1 VYNRLFIVRV
11 ISPLPVF
18 SMMKKGFLK
27 GHSSFLN
34 LILRFI
40 DMVAVLIC
48 GMLSYYYSA
57 AYETYTAAGVH
68 GLPGHY
74 IKVVLLAVILVAL
87 LFPLFNIYRVW
98 RGSST
103 LTEIKQLT
111 MAWLLA
117 GLLLAGLAFATK
129 SGADY
134 SRSWMGFWF
143 VSSWVA
149 LVGSRVLLR
158 IALRWLRSSGFNHR
172 HIVIV
177 GTGEQAAVVADRLQR
192 STWFGLEISALFGP
206 KTDKLPVWLRDKMLI
221 SDIAELRRYVD
232 EEEVD
237 QVWISLP
244 HSEEE
249 TIRRVISALDGSVAE
264 IRYVPDIF
272 EYQLM
277 HHSLTEIAG
286 VPVVKISYSAIEGM
300 NKGVKAV
307 EDFILVMVLLVMA
320 SPVMLLIAAGVKF
333 SSPGPVFY
341 RQRRIGWNGV
351 EFTMYKFR
359 SMPVEAEEKSGPVW
373 ASKVDNRATRLG
385 SFLRKT
391 SLDELP
397 QLLNVLQGKMSLIG
411 PRPERPM
418 FVEKYKDEVP
428 HYMKK
433 HLVKAGLTGWAQ
445 VHGWR
450 GNTCLHTRIEH
461 DLYYIENWSLWL
473 DIKIIFMTVF
483 RGLVH
488 KNAY

>member
-1 VYNRLFIVRV
+1 MI
-11 ISPLPVF
+11 
-18 SMMKKGFLK
+18 KKGFLK
-27 GHSSFLN
+27 GHSDVLN
-34 LILRFI
+34 FILRLLDVSI
-40 DMVAVLIC
+40 VLSC
-48 GMLSYYYSA
+48 GMLSYYYSNA
-57 AYETYTAAGVH
+57 FETFTAAGIQ

-74 IKVVLLAVILVAL
+74 VKAIWLAVGLAAA

-103 LTEIKQLT
+103 LTEIKYLT
-111 MAWLLA
+111 MAWLLV
-117 GLLLAGLAFATK
+117 GLLLAGLAFITK

-134 SRSWMGFWF
+134 SRHWMVLWF
-143 VSSWVA
+143 VSTWCV
-149 LVGSRVLLR
+149 LVCSRAILR
-158 IALRWLRSSGFNHR
+158 IVLRWMRSSGFNHR

-177 GTGEQAAVVADRLQR
+177 GTGEQAMVVADRLRR
-192 STWFGLEISALFGP
+192 STWFGLEISALFGEH
-206 KTDKLPVWLRDKMLI
+206 TEKLPDWLRDKKII
-221 SDIAELRRYVD
+221 SDVGELRQYV
-232 EEEVD
+232 ERKGVD

-244 HSEEE
+244 HSEEK
-249 TIRRVISALDGSVAE
+249 TIREVIAALDGSAVG

-277 HHSLTEIAG
+277 HHSLSEIAG
-286 VPVVKISYSAIEGM
+286 VPVVNISYSAIDGM
-300 NKGVKAV
+300 NEVIKAF
-307 EDFILVMVLLVMA
+307 EDYLLSAALLILA
-320 SPVMLLIAAGVKF
+320 SPLMLLIAIIIKV

-341 RQRRIGWNGV
+341 RQKRVGWNGV

-359 SMPVEAEEKSGPVW
+359 SMPVEAEKTSGPVW
-373 ASKVDNRATRLG
+373 ASEVDKRATGFG

-397 QLLNVLQGKMSLIG
+397 QLFNVLQGKMSLIG
-411 PRPERPM
+411 PRPERPH

-473 DIKIIFMTVF
+473 DIKIIVMTIF

>member
-1 VYNRLFIVRV
+1 ML
-11 ISPLPVF
+11 
-18 SMMKKGFLK
+18 KKGFLK
-27 GHSSFLN
+27 GHSNALN
-34 LILRFI
+34 FVLRLIDLS
-40 DMVAVLIC
+40 VVLFC
-48 GMLSYYYSA
+48 GVLSYYYSA
-57 AYETYTAAGVH
+57 AYGTYTAAGVQ
-68 GLPGHY
+68 GLPDHY
-74 IKVVLLAVILVAL
+74 TKVILMASVLVVL
-87 LFPLFNIYRVW
+87 LFPLFNVYRVW

-103 LTEIKQLT
+103 LTEIKYLT
-111 MAWLLA
+111 MAWLMV

-129 SGADY
+129 SGADF
-134 SRSWMGFWF
+134 SRSWMGLWF
-143 VSSWVA
+143 VSAWVS
-149 LVGSRVLLR
+149 LVGARVIIRMVLR
-158 IALRWLRSSGFNHR
+158 YLRSSGYNHR

-192 STWFGLEISALFGP
+192 SAWFGLEISALFGSN
-206 KTDKLPVWLRDKMLI
+206 TEKLPAWLKGKKLI
-221 SDIAELRRYVD
+221 SDTVELRQYVD
-232 EEEVD
+232 EGNVD
-237 QVWISLP
+237 QVWIALP
-244 HSEEE
+244 HSEEAV
-249 TIRRVISALDGSVAE
+249 IRNVISALDDSVAE

-277 HHSLTEIAG
+277 HHSLSEVAG
-286 VPVVKISYSAIEGM
+286 VPVVNISYSAID
-300 NKGVKAV
+300 GVNEIVKTM
-307 EDFILVMVLLVMA
+307 EDYILSMVLLVMA
-320 SPVMLLIAAGVKF
+320 SPFMLLIAAGIKIN
-333 SSPGPVFY
+333 SRGSILY
-341 RQRRIGWNGV
+341 RQRRVGWNGV

-373 ASKVDNRATRLG
+373 ASKADNRATRFG

-397 QLLNVLQGKMSLIG
+397 QLFNVLQGKMSLIG

-418 FVEKYKDEVP
+418 FVEKYKDEIP
-428 HYMKK
+428 HYMRK

-473 DIKIIFMTVF
+473 DIKIIIMTVF

>member
-1 VYNRLFIVRV
+1 MI
-11 ISPLPVF
+11 
-18 SMMKKGFLK
+18 KKGFLK
-27 GHSSFLN
+27 GHSDLLN
-34 LILRFI
+34 IVVRLS
-40 DMVAVLIC
+40 DVALVLFV
-48 GMLSYYYSA
+48 GVVSYYFSN
-57 AYETYTAAGVH
+57 AYETFTALGVN
-68 GLPGHY
+68 GLPDHY
-74 IKVVLLAVILVAL
+74 IGALLLVTVMTAL

-103 LTEIKQLT
+103 LTEIRHIT
-111 MAWLLA
+111 MAWGMVALVLTS
-117 GLLLAGLAFATK
+117 LAFITK
-129 SGADY
+129 SGHEY
-134 SRSWMGFWF
+134 SRSWMMIWF
-143 VSSWVA
+143 VFTWVGFIA
-149 LVGSRVLLR
+149 SRVILR
-158 IALRWLRSSGFNHR
+158 LVLRWMRSNGYNHR

-192 STWFGLEISALFGP
+192 STWFGLEISALYGQCS
-206 KTDKLPVWLRDKMLI
+206 DKLPDWLKKKTII
-221 SDIAELRRYVD
+221 SDVVSLRRYV
-232 EEEVD
+232 EEGDVD

-249 TIRRVISALDGSVAE
+249 TIRDVITALDGLPAE

-277 HHSLTEIAG
+277 HHSLSEIAG
-286 VPVVKISYSAIEGM
+286 VPVVNISYSAIDGM
-300 NKGVKAV
+300 NQWVKAV
-307 EDFILVMVLLVMA
+307 EDYVLSFIMLVLA
-320 SPVMLLIAAGVKF
+320 SPLMLLIAVGVKL
-333 SSPGPVFY
+333 SSPGPIFY
-341 RQRRIGWNGV
+341 RQRRVGWNGE

-359 SMPVEAEEKSGPVW
+359 SMPVEAEKDTGPIW
-373 ASKVDNRATRLG
+373 ASKVDNRATRFG
-385 SFLRKT
+385 AFLRQT

-397 QLLNVLQGKMSLIG
+397 QLFNVLRGEMSLIG
-411 PRPERPM
+411 PRPERPV

-433 HLVKAGLTGWAQ
+433 HLVKAGVTGWAQ

-473 DIKIIFMTVF
+473 DIKIIIMTVF

>member
-1 VYNRLFIVRV
+1 ML
-11 ISPLPVF
+11 
-18 SMMKKGFLK
+18 KKGYLK
-27 GHSSFLN
+27 GHSNVLN
-34 LILRFI
+34 FVLRLV
-40 DMVAVLIC
+40 DMSVVLSC
-48 GMLSYYYSA
+48 GVMAYYFSA
-57 AYETYTAAGVH
+57 AYDTFTAAGVH

-74 IKVVLLAVILVAL
+74 VKVILLASVLVIL
-87 LFPLFNIYRVW
+87 LFPLFNVYRVW

-103 LTEIKQLT
+103 LTEIKYLT
-111 MAWLLA
+111 MAWLMV
-117 GLLLAGLAFATK
+117 GLLLAGLAFITK
-129 SGADY
+129 SGADF
-134 SRSWMGFWF
+134 SRSWMGIWLASTW
-143 VSSWVA
+143 VS

-158 IALRWLRSSGFNHR
+158 IVLRWLRSSGFNHR

-177 GTGEQAAVVADRLQR
+177 GTGDQAAVVADRLRR
-192 STWFGLEISALFGP
+192 SSWFGLEISALFGTHTESLP
-206 KTDKLPVWLRDKMLI
+206 SWLKGKTLI
-221 SDIAELRRYVD
+221 SDVTALRDYVD
-232 EEEVD
+232 NSGVD

-244 HSEEE
+244 HSEEK
-249 TIRRVISALDGSVAE
+249 TIRQVITALDGSAAE

-277 HHSLTEIAG
+277 HHSLSEIAG
-286 VPVVKISYSAIEGM
+286 VPVVNISYSAIDGM
-300 NKGVKAV
+300 NEVIKTC
-307 EDFILVMVLLVMA
+307 EDYVLSAVLLLLA
-320 SPVMLLIAAGVKF
+320 SPLMVFIALGVKF
-333 SSPGPVFY
+333 SSPGPILY
-341 RQRRIGWNGV
+341 RQRRVGWNGH

-359 SMPVEAEEKSGPVW
+359 SMPVEAEKDSGPVW
-373 ASKVDNRATRLG
+373 ASPVDSRATMFG

-397 QLLNVLQGKMSLIG
+397 QLFNVLQGKMSLIG

-473 DIKIIFMTVF
+473 DIKIIIMTIF